1 MDTINSR
8 MNSKYSYITKYL
20 NEVKSAFTSIDDD
33 IKMIIYGGFVRDLIA
48 DKPFNDIDIYIQNL
62 SISANTCNNILSKDI
77 RKRFSKID
85 DVKDVEILSKI
96 SPSAERYSYGSYK
109 IKITLNDDILIIFDI
124 SLVINGH
131 RKIIFNKTCD
141 YSVNNLCV
149 EYTGNEDEP
158 FKNLHLRINGD
169 NVPDVDTS
177 ICHINNKLLV
187 PIIDIGKIEK
197 LVISEYKYFCCPEYN
212 EKYMEPII
220 LNILNK
226 IAERSGKIQTVY
238 KYKHKDDNFDIFK
251 FLIKTFHELME
262 SVKSKLCD

>member
-1 MDTINSR
+1 METINSR

-20 NEVKSAFTSIDDD
+20 NEVKSAFTSINDD

-62 SISANTCNNILSKDI
+62 SISANTCNYILSEDI
-77 RKRFSKID
+77 EKRLDKMD
-85 DVKDVEILSKI
+85 DVKDVKILSKI
-96 SPSAERYSYGSYK
+96 SPGAERCSYGSYK
-109 IKITLNDDILIIFDI
+109 IKITLNDDSLIIFDS

-131 RKIIFNKTCD
+131 RKIIFNNICD

-158 FKNLHLRINGD
+158 FKNLHLRINND
-169 NVPDVDTS
+169 NVPDVETS
-177 ICHINNKLLV
+177 IYHINNKLLI

-212 EKYMEPII
+212 EKYMEPLISHF
-220 LNILNK
+220 LK
-226 IAERSGKIQTVY
+226 TIAERSWKIQTIY
-238 KYKHKDDNFDIFK
+238 KYKHEDEDFDIFK
-251 FLIKTFHELME
+251 FLINSFHELME
-262 SVKSKLCD
+262 SVKSYVD